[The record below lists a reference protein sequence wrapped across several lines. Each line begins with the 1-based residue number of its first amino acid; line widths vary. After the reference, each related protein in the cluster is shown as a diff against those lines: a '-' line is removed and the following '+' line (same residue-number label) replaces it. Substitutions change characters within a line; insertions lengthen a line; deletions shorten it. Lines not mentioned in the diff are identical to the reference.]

1 MEKEN
6 VQGEKSQEEKYAE
19 VEKKFE
25 FLAQEASRTFLE
37 NTKNRHSELEKKIKE
52 FIGQIEGTITK
63 KCENEIKNII
73 EVSQNEQFYDQVRGN
88 VLISRRP
95 ISGKE
100 EEYTLQSQN
109 LMQCMKPYLIFAETV
124 LDHRNSY
131 KQMNNYSYK
140 FCLDECRSSLKNS
153 FNNNSLNY
161 DGVKYCLK
169 DCYNLGS
176 FNFKSYYQ
184 YMMANIEMKME
195 EFNKL

>member
-6 VQGEKSQEEKYAE
+6 LPGNESKENKYLK

-25 FLAQEASRTFLE
+25 FLAQEASRSFLE
-37 NTKNRHSELEKKIKE
+37 NTKIRHIELENKIKE
-52 FIGQIEGTITK
+52 FIRQIEGVITK
-63 KCENEIKNII
+63 KCDKEIKSIS
-73 EVSQNEQFYDQVRGN
+73 EVSQNEQFYDQIRGN
-88 VLISRRP
+88 ILISRKP

-100 EEYTLQSQN
+100 QEYTIQSQN
-109 LMQCMKPYLIFAETV
+109 LIQCIKPYLILAEV
-124 LDHRNSY
+124 ILDHRNSY

-153 FNNNSLNY
+153 FDNDSINY
-161 DGVKYCLK
+161 DVIKYCLK

-184 YMMANIEMKME
+184 FITDNIDRKIE